1 MRSAND
7 CSLLTSFGLYFL
19 VSYLL
24 NPSRTNS
31 SILLSIISLLINVW
45 TSEVTLVPTSLY
57 WLSLCL
63 NFFGNNLS
71 SIFTMGPDT
80 NSAALFPDTTIK
92 LDTWFLTQVPGPDNI
107 AIRSNFNNLSKNDRF
122 IPL

>member
-1 MRSAND
+1 MRSDND
-7 CSLLTSFGLYFL
+7 CSPLISLGLYFL

-24 NPSRTNS
+24 NPSLINS
-31 SILLSIISLLINVW
+31 SNLLSIISLLINVW

-63 NFFGNNLS
+63 NVFGNNLS
-71 SIFTMGPDT
+71 SIFTIGPDT
-80 NSAALFPDTTIK
+80 YSAVLFPATTIK

-107 AIRSNFNNLSKNDRF
+107 AIRSNFNNLSKNDCF
-122 IPL
+122 LPL